1 MIKLKNILNEA
12 KTFKPGDMWSKDFD
26 YVGMMKYASK
36 VHLMTG
42 FGYLKKLYDS
52 LEDVNYHS
60 ENKHL
65 GMAID
70 AIENGQKNKAEKHLK
85 AFNKAAKKTLKSV
98 GPLREPWTTPVYM
111 CTWLCTANSYHF
123 YFDIT
128 YI

>member
-85 AFNKAAKKTLKSV
+85 AFNKAAKKTLKSMKEGV
-98 GPLREPWTTPVYM
+98 NEVRLKE
-111 CTWLCTANSYHF
+111 F
-123 YFDIT
+123 
-128 YI
+128 